1 MKKCMKI
8 CQKQVFLCQKIQL
21 FFIMKHTTVSFNNI
35 FFQRMIV
42 SLVPSKKCQ
51 KKIRNKLFVNS
62 NVILKITIVCKMCVI
77 PM

>member
-1 MKKCMKI
+1 MHHYKNLPENEKCMKI

-42 SLVPSKKCQ
+42 SLVPLKKCPKDQ
-51 KKIRNKLFVNS
+51 K
-62 NVILKITIVCKMCVI
+62 
-77 PM
+77 